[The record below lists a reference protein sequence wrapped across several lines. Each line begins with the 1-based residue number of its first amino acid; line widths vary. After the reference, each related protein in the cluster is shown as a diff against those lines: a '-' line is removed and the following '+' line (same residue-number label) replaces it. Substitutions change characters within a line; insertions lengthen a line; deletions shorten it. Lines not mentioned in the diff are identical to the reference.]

1 MMVLLDTEHQQKDM
15 SLNLTECAM
24 AEFEKLGEAI
34 ERKGIEVDWSDDHS
48 FYILINFTDV
58 DGQKCITDIRVEQGA
73 RLSVNVEWFDY
84 FRQADANGMI
94 EYAIRQNDAR
104 TVAELIE
111 YIDNRAHRDGM
122 ELPLRDLMDVR
133 DAADEL
139 FKLVSD
145 MEHDMK
151 KLVSLFSDYMRDAN
165 ERRVMLRSTTA
176 RNRYRL

>member
-1 MMVLLDTEHQQKDM
+1 M
-15 SLNLTECAM
+15 S
-24 AEFEKLGEAI
+24 EFEKLGEAL
-34 ERKGIEVDWSDDHS
+34 ERKGIEVDWSDDYS
-48 FYILINFTDV
+48 FYLLVNFTDV

-84 FRQADANGMI
+84 LRQADANGMI
-94 EYAIRQNDAR
+94 EDAIRQNDAH

-111 YIDNRAHRDGM
+111 YIDNRSYRDGM

-145 MEHDMK
+145 MEQDMK
-151 KLVSLFSDYMRDAN
+151 KLVSLFRDYLLDAN
-165 ERRVMLRSTTA
+165 ERRIMRRSMPT
-176 RNRYRL
+176 RNRFRR